1 MVLLR
6 VRCSSVVL
14 LRFTVVVVLLKV
26 RCSSVVLLRVRCSVV
41 LLRVRCSSGTA
52 EGSLL

>member
-1 MVLLR
+1 M
-6 VRCSSVVL
+6 VL

-52 EGSLL
+52 EGSL